1 MKPVQER
8 LHIDEL
14 KRVEKQTNILL
25 KAWRTLNKEHRQLQ
39 DDYDQ
44 LNVRHNQSIQEHQ
57 EAQAQRAEEYRAA
70 LESADAH
77 WRSRY
82 DEEKANWAAE
92 KEALIQAHADAL
104 KIQAEENQRAHDALQ
119 AELDRCNMRKQAMID
134 RIRGVDHE

>member
-25 KAWRTLNKEHRQLQ
+25 KAWRALNKEHRQLQ

-44 LNVRHNQSIQEHQ
+44 LHARHNQSIQEHQ
-57 EAQAQRAEEYRAA
+57 EAQAQRAEEYRAS
-70 LESADAH
+70 LESADAR

-82 DEEKANWAAE
+82 DEEKVNWATE
-92 KEALIQAHADAL
+92 KEALIAAHADAL
-104 KIQAEENQRAHDALQ
+104 KAQAEEHQRAYDALQ

>member
-25 KAWRTLNKEHRQLQ
+25 KAWRALNKEHRQLQ

-44 LNVRHNQSIQEHQ
+44 LNARHNQSIQEHQ
-57 EAQAQRAEEYRAA
+57 EAQAQRAEEYRAS
-70 LESADAH
+70 LESADAR

-82 DEEKANWAAE
+82 DEEKANWATE
-92 KEALIQAHADAL
+92 KEALIAAHADAL
-104 KIQAEENQRAHDALQ
+104 KAQAEENQRAYDALQ

>member
-25 KAWRTLNKEHRQLQ
+25 KAWRALNKEHRQLQ

-44 LNVRHNQSIQEHQ
+44 LNARHNQSIQEHQ
-57 EAQAQRAEEYRAA
+57 EAQAQRAEEYRAS
-70 LESADAH
+70 LESADAR

-82 DEEKANWAAE
+82 DEEKANWATE
-92 KEALIQAHADAL
+92 KEALIAAHADAL
-104 KIQAEENQRAHDALQ
+104 KTQAEEHQRAYDALQ

>member
-44 LNVRHNQSIQEHQ
+44 LDARHKQSIQENQ
-57 EAQAQRAEEYRAA
+57 EAQAQRAEEYRVA
-70 LESADAH
+70 LENADAR
-77 WRSRY
+77 WRTRY
-82 DEEKANWAAE
+82 EEEKANWAVE
-92 KEALIQAHADAL
+92 KEALMAAHADAL
-104 KIQAEENQRAHDALQ
+104 KTQAEEHQRAYDALQ